1 MTELCDKEKVCSLF
15 WVPQCS
21 EAEYPSAA
29 GRQRCPCAV
38 PDGLRSV
45 ADYPAPYSMAPS
57 PSSWAR
63 LFRDVSVVAESVL
76 SCLGRVAML
85 AFDGRP
91 EVVTDEGRW

>member
-1 MTELCDKEKVCSLF
+1 MTKPCGKEEVCSLF
-15 WVPQCS
+15 WVPQCP
-21 EAEYPSAA
+21 ETEYSSAA

-45 ADYPAPYSMAPS
+45 ALYPVPYPKTPS
-57 PSSWAR
+57 PRSCAR
-63 LFRDVSVVAESVL
+63 KVSVVVESVL

-91 EVVTDEGRW
+91 KAVIVEGRW